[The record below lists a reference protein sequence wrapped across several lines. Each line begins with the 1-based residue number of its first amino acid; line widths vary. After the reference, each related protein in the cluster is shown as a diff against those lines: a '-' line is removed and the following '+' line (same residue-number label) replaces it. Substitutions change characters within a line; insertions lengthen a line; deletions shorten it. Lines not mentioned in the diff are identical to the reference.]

1 MNTLVKRSV
10 LRNGGASAPNKIE
23 QIIISSTMKKSWECV
38 MRHKCGRTVVRY
50 PFSVYSFYSNLIS
63 KLSLSSFWLAFLM
76 KVYLFFYNMLIIEF
90 LWRLKYY
97 RRLSGSAPVAA
108 FVAYIFTLV
117 TGDVQT
123 VNRKSFS
130 SSKSLNKKG
139 RKISMKKTQQKVLYA
154 PVMLI

>member
-1 MNTLVKRSV
+1 
-10 LRNGGASAPNKIE
+10 
-23 QIIISSTMKKSWECV
+23 
-38 MRHKCGRTVVRY
+38 
-50 PFSVYSFYSNLIS
+50 
-63 KLSLSSFWLAFLM
+63 
-76 KVYLFFYNMLIIEF
+76 MLIMEF

-97 RRLSGSAPVAA
+97 RRLSESAPVAA